1 MSAPKEEARATEEL
15 PGREGRHH
23 GKVVHGEDGSD
34 ADAIA
39 LDKPFTRLRACLC
52 LRGIELYRLADGSY
66 LATKW
71 GWSKALPD
79 LRAVETFARMVG
91 A

>member
-1 MSAPKEEARATEEL
+1 MTGQKEEASSDQRVAGGPEAHTMA
-15 PGREGRHH
+15 GGTQS
-23 GKVVHGEDGSD
+23 DGSD